1 MAEQINIRELILEA
15 LLETDRNG
23 AFSHIVIRNVLEKY
37 QFLPKNER
45 SFFTRVVEGTIEY
58 QLQLDYILNQF
69 SKVKVRKMKPAIR
82 CILRS
87 AVYQMKYMDAVPDSA
102 ACNEAVKLAERK
114 GFRNLKGFV
123 NGVLRTISRNMENI
137 TWPDE
142 KKDRMLAWS
151 VRYSMPQW
159 LIEQWIQDYGKEQ
172 TKAMLE
178 AWLQEHPTT
187 IRVDTNR
194 ISAEKLAKRLK
205 EQGICVK
212 QDEELS
218 ECLYLSGYDSMGRLE
233 EFQQGLFYIQDKS
246 SMLVAKMAAPK
257 EGDFCIDVCAAPGGK
272 SIHLAQLL
280 HGTGQ
285 VEARDL
291 TEHKT
296 NLIKENKE
304 RCEVENLSVK
314 QWDATVVDESAIE
327 KADIV
332 IADLPCSGLGVIGKK
347 VDIKYR
353 MTRQEE
359 EELAELQRKILS
371 IVQQYVKPNGT
382 LVYSTCTID
391 RLENE
396 ENVAW
401 FTQKFPQFALQE
413 MRQILPGADGNDGFF
428 LAKFQKESKYECAST
443 PGVDAAFSQKI

>member
-15 LLETDRNG
+15 LLEVDRN
-23 AFSHIVIRNVLEKY
+23 ASFSHMVIRNVLEKY
-37 QFLPKNER
+37 QFLPKKDR

-58 QLQLDYILNQF
+58 QLQIDYILNQF
-69 SKVKVRKMKPAIR
+69 SKVKVKKMKPVIR

-87 AVYQMKYMDAVPDSA
+87 GVYQLKYMDAVPDSA

-123 NGVLRTISRNMENI
+123 NGVLRSVSRNMNQI
-137 TWPDE
+137 KWPDE
-142 KKDRMLAWS
+142 QKEPVLAWS

-159 LIEQWIQDYGKEQ
+159 LIEQWLQDYGRGQ
-172 TKAMLE
+172 TKAMLT

-187 IRVDTNR
+187 IRMDTNR
-194 ISAEKLAKRLK
+194 ISAEKLIDRLQK
-205 EQGICVK
+205 QGLTVT
-212 QDEELS
+212 QDTELPG
-218 ECLYLSGYDSMGRLE
+218 CLYLSGYDTLGRLE

-246 SMLVAKMAAPK
+246 SMLVAETAAPK

-272 SIHLAQLL
+272 SIHLAQLM
-280 HGTGQ
+280 HGTGH

-291 TEHKT
+291 TEYKT
-296 NLIKENKE
+296 GMIEENKR
-304 RCEVENLSVK
+304 RCGVANLSVK
-314 QWDATVVDESAIE
+314 QWDATVLDESAIGQ
-327 KADIV
+327 ADIV

-353 MTRQEE
+353 VTRQEE
-359 EELAELQRKILS
+359 EELAQLQKNILS
-371 IVQQYVKPNGT
+371 TVQQYVKPNGT

-396 ENVAW
+396 ENAAW
-401 FTQKFPQFALQE
+401 FAQEFPQFTLQS
-413 MRQILPGADGNDGFF
+413 MQQILPGSNGNDGFF
-428 LAKFQKESKYECAST
+428 IAKFQKK
-443 PGVDAAFSQKI
+443 G

>member
-58 QLQLDYILNQF
+58 QLQLDYMLNQF

-194 ISAEKLAKRLK
+194 ISAEKLAERLK

-218 ECLYLSGYDSMGRLE
+218 ECLSLSGYDSMGRLE

-291 TEHKT
+291 TEYKT

-314 QWDATVVDESAIE
+314 QWDATVVD
-327 KADIV
+327 
-332 IADLPCSGLGVIGKK
+332 
-347 VDIKYR
+347 
-353 MTRQEE
+353 
-359 EELAELQRKILS
+359 
-371 IVQQYVKPNGT
+371 
-382 LVYSTCTID
+382 
-391 RLENE
+391 
-396 ENVAW
+396 
-401 FTQKFPQFALQE
+401 
-413 MRQILPGADGNDGFF
+413 
-428 LAKFQKESKYECAST
+428 
-443 PGVDAAFSQKI
+443 